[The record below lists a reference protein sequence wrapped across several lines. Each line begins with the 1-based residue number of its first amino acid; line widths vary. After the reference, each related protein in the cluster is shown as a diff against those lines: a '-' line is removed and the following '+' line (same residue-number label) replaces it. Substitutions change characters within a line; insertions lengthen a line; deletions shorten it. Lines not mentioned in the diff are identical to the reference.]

1 MTNILRLTAVGV
13 ALAGLFAIAPRTT
26 EAVSTSMTYLTFSGA
41 VALPGV
47 TLAAGTYIFD
57 LPAGDPSV
65 VRVSSRDGSRV
76 FFTAFT
82 HIVNRPRGI
91 TSDQHVTLGEA
102 AYGEPKPIQVWHV
115 STQGT
120 SWGGREFIYPK

>member
-1 MTNILRLTAVGV
+1 
-13 ALAGLFAIAPRTT
+13 
-26 EAVSTSMTYLTFSGA
+26 MTYLTFNGA

-82 HIVNRPRGI
+82 HIVNRPRGS

-102 AYGEPKPIQVWHV
+102 ASGEPKPIQVWYL
-115 STQGT
+115 STEATAG
-120 SWGGREFIYPK
+120 GGREFIYRK